1 MIKIG
6 ITGSLASGKSTV
18 AKLISQ
24 NKHPIFNADNAVK
37 TLYKKRIFTKKIQKQ
52 FHFKNT
58 RNLKNKIKNLIKKDK
73 KILKKLE
80 MILHPLVRKEMGAFI
95 KRKKNNKITIFEIPL
110 LIESKLTRYFDFV
123 VFVGAKKNIRLR
135 RYVAKGGNKKIF
147 TILEKR
153 QKKPSK
159 KIKVSDHVIYNN
171 KSIKSLKKNIKKI
184 LKEILLNA

>member
-18 AKLISQ
+18 AKLMSR
-24 NKHPIFNADNAVK
+24 KKYAIFSADNTVK
-37 TLYKKRIFTKKIQKQ
+37 NLYKKKIFISKVKKK
-52 FHFKNT
+52 FNFKNT

-73 KILKKLE
+73 KTLKKLE
-80 MILHPLVRKEMGAFI
+80 RILHPLVRREMREFI
-95 KRKKNNKITIFEIPL
+95 KKKKKSKITIFEIPL

-153 QKKPSK
+153 QKKPSTLGTYRSHSCF
-159 KIKVSDHVIYNN
+159 VLGYFYN
-171 KSIKSLKKNIKKI
+171 I
-184 LKEILLNA
+184 